1 MLPSVSIYP
10 HMGPGSKALKMDLG
24 HLSTDSD
31 TSDHLNCSHSGLR
44 GSLPGGEGGSFFS
57 ATSLQR
63 GLGRGRGVVAVSTDE
78 QRL

>member
-44 GSLPGGEGGSFFS
+44 GSLPGGEGGVFLFSHFF
-57 ATSLQR
+57 AAR
-63 GLGRGRGVVAVSTDE
+63 AGVREGGGCS
-78 QRL
+78 QY